1 MHYRAPPLP
10 VDLRFLQNNGNFGVV
25 DPHSLNNL
33 MGSGV
38 AGSPAREFQR
48 PPDGTALP
56 VPLHTPS
63 LSSAMTVPNSI
74 VHPDIARSHHA
85 AVEQDNAE
93 IDREAH
99 MKQFRHIALNKHN
112 IRLN

>member
-10 VDLRFLQNNGNFGVV
+10 VDLRFLNSSSMIGSVNAAGGLVNGTSATE
-25 DPHSLNNL
+25 P
-33 MGSGV
+33 
-38 AGSPAREFQR
+38 QR
-48 PPDGTALP
+48 AE
-56 VPLHTPS
+56 H
-63 LSSAMTVPNSI
+63 
-74 VHPDIARSHHA
+74 
-85 AVEQDNAE
+85 AE

>member
-10 VDLRFLQNNGNFGVV
+10 VDLRFLQNSGNFGVI

-33 MGSGV
+33 MNSGV
-38 AGSPAREFQR
+38 TGPTTGQFARPA
-48 PPDGTALP
+48 DGAVLP
-56 VPLHTPS
+56 VPLHTTINSP
-63 LSSAMTVPNSI
+63 AMAAANTI
-74 VHPDIARSHHA
+74 VHPDISRSHQA
-85 AVEQDNAE
+85 AVEQHNAE